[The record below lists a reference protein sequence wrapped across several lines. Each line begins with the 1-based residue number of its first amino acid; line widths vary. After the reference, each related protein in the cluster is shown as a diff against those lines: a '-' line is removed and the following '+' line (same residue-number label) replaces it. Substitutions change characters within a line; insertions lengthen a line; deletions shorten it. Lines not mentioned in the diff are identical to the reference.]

1 MKTHYWLML
10 TLALAPLAQAEPP
23 SPNGPPPGPAAEG
36 KGRGRMSPAERLEHL
51 STALSLT
58 DEQKA
63 KLKTLLEGQAKIIQ
77 DLREDESLTKED
89 RRAKVTQL
97 RETHRTQIAAILT
110 PEQKKKFAEME
121 EKREERQKKDSQ
133 TPAAPQT

>member
-1 MKTHYWLML
+1 MKNHYWLML

-23 SPNGPPPGPAAEG
+23 SPNGPPPGPAAEN

-63 KLKTLLEGQAKIIQ
+63 KLKTLLETQAKAMTG
-77 DLREDESLTKED
+77 LREDESLTKED

-97 RETHRTQIAAILT
+97 RETNRTQIAAILT
-110 PEQKKKFAEME
+110 PEQKKKFADME